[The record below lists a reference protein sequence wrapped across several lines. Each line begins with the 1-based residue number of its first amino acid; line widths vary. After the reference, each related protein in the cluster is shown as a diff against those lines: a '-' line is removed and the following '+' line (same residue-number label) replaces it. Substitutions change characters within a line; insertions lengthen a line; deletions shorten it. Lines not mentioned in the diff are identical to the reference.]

1 MSMHKPVS
9 EHGDRHSL
17 GSPGTQ
23 TVQKQHAWSLELDAQ
38 PSAARIRLPRG
49 RGAGG
54 LCLGAASLQYIPD
67 VSAASGPEPEPARA
81 LIPGD
86 GAAGDQEAQNR
97 TACPGNSGYA
107 TPEACPVSNDF
118 LTLCSQAH
126 LPPSNRQ
133 VRSTSIHMAKP
144 GPGWRSSRSRIAIN
158 GHIVF
163 GSNNF
168 RSLPNIRVWHSRC
181 PGMAR
186 ARRCPGSGRSSGRR
200 ALPSRRGCFPR
211 AAAIHAYAGWLP
223 ARCG

>member
-1 MSMHKPVS
+1 MHKPVS

-38 PSAARIRLPRG
+38 PSAARIRLLRG
-49 RGAGG
+49 RGAEG

-67 VSAASGPEPEPARA
+67 ASAASGPEPEPARA

-107 TPEACPVSNDF
+107 TPAACPVSNDF

-133 VRSTSIHMAKP
+133 VRSTPIHMAKP
-144 GPGWRSSRSRIAIN
+144 GPSWRSSRSRTAIN
-158 GHIVF
+158 GHIAF

-168 RSLPNIRVWHSRC
+168 RPNRRGLIAVPVAWAVACRLSLLGGGSSSVQ
-181 PGMAR
+181 PGVAAR
-186 ARRCPGSGRSSGRR
+186 TASGVLLVRSSGGQV
-200 ALPSRRGCFPR
+200 LCGC
-211 AAAIHAYAGWLP
+211 L
-223 ARCG
+223 CG